1 MPRVCVWY
9 VRQRVMVA
17 VHHEMIKF
25 NNCKSP
31 SILHVRYHSL
41 GLKTWHKQ
49 CENNVYW
56 NTCHFTQP
64 CENFSVPESSSLSFQ
79 CFSNLISIEL
89 LYEVGRGI
97 CWNPWDNIV
106 HLEVEHFLANLAQ
119 IFNCFIKAY
128 CKNYWNHER
137 SHNEPPNLSLKTL
150 ICTLLRETCRRTMV
164 RTRFK
169 ITRYKCK
176 FCITDNHA
184 LVSSNLLRVAQ
195 KLITAQPN
203 KQPQH
208 PQCFFR

>member
-128 CKNYWNHER
+128 CENYWNHKR
-137 SHNEPPNLSLKTL
+137 SHNEPPINHWKHLYVHLWVKYAAEPWCALDFKLHDTSANFASLT
-150 ICTLLRETCRRTMV
+150 TM
-164 RTRFK
+164 
-169 ITRYKCK
+169 
-176 FCITDNHA
+176 
-184 LVSSNLLRVAQ
+184 L
-195 KLITAQPN
+195 
-203 KQPQH
+203 
-208 PQCFFR
+208 